1 MGGSKTRNKS
11 PASSKA
17 ASSSETTFK
26 DLLSPRILG
35 FKLPWYWTLIALALF
50 VFLIDMQTRMAIK
63 STAFSVLAPLA
74 YSGET
79 KLRNAGYG
87 FDGALHVYDISY
99 APEDGSAPIRV
110 GQVDV
115 ETPGFWWVV
124 QQVLPDSKPSR
135 SERMLDELAGS
146 DDSWYYPATPR
157 LVLHLRN
164 LDWGDYGLGGL
175 APGVRRVGP
184 FSGALFEAEG
194 CPTDSWWTADDLRDR
209 FGVDPGTGDIRIDF
223 EVTGERSL
231 RRTLHFGHAGLSELT
246 IRSDYELPGPA
257 KHFLDQLG
265 EDWRTTAIQWTVQ
278 DLGFVALRNQ
288 FCADAAKIDVPTL
301 VDRHLRSIERLFAE
315 DGIAASAEVLDAY
328 ARYARDGGKLEWAT
342 HLPPGRAYEDYDSVS
357 LDAAMSGIAAT
368 LTVGD
373 HEVAYMLSEVPNRP
387 LPDLIASTWEI
398 IEHETGSATAPAA
411 AAAGHATTAA
421 TAAEASSPAVPTSAS
436 ASAPA
441 VRSAAEQLK
450 YVDLLGAVGSQVELT
465 LEGDRRLRGLI
476 ESATAQQIELRIRM
490 AGGYARMAIQRHRV
504 VGARR
509 I

>member
-63 STAFSVLAPLA
+63 STAYSVLAPLVSRA
-74 YSGET
+74 KPNCAMLVTVST
-79 KLRNAGYG
+79 
-87 FDGALHVYDISY
+87 
-99 APEDGSAPIRV
+99 APCTSTIFPTRQKTAARAIRV

-368 LTVGD
+368 LTVAD

-411 AAAGHATTAA
+411 AGHATTAA
-421 TAAEASSPAVPTSAS
+421 TAAEASSPVVPTSAS
-436 ASAPA
+436 VSAPA

>member
-63 STAFSVLAPLA
+63 STAYSVLAPLA

-99 APEDGSAPIRV
+99 APEDGSAPIRI

-157 LVLHLRN
+157 LVLHLRD
-164 LDWGDYGLGGL
+164 LDWGDYGLGWL
-175 APGVRRVGP
+175 VPALNWVGP
-184 FSGALFEAEG
+184 YTGALFEAEG
-194 CPTDSWWTADDLRDR
+194 CPEDSWWTRGDLSDRIGMDPGGGDLR
-209 FGVDPGTGDIRIDF
+209 IIY
-223 EVTGERSL
+223 EVTGETSL
-231 RRTLHFGHAGLSELT
+231 RRTLEFGNPGLSELT

-257 KHFLDQLG
+257 EHFLDQLG
-265 EDWRTTAIQWTVQ
+265 EEWRTTAVEWTVQ
-278 DLGFVALRNQ
+278 DHGFVAKRNQ
-288 FCADAAKIDVPTL
+288 FCADVAKVDVATL
-301 VDRHLRSIERLFAE
+301 IERHLQSVQRLLAVN
-315 DGIAASAEVLDAY
+315 GIRAAPEVMATY
-328 ARYARDGGKLEWAT
+328 ARYARDGETLVWRT
-342 HLPPGRAYEDYDSVS
+342 NLPNGRAFEDYADLSV
-357 LDAAMSGIAAT
+357 DAAISGLAPT
-368 LTVGD
+368 LTAGD
-373 HEVAYMLSEVPNRP
+373 AAVAYVITEIPERP
-387 LPDLIASTWEI
+387 FPENLIASTWEV
-398 IEHETGSATAPAA
+398 IEHETGSATAP

-421 TAAEASSPAVPTSAS
+421 TAAEASSPAVPTPAS

-441 VRSAAEQLK
+441 VRSAVEQLK
-450 YVDLLGAVGSQVELT
+450 YDDLLGAVGSQVELT